1 MAYIYWMTKKIK
13 GIPYL
18 EYIFFLALILV
29 VFIFYSFDRRNPG
42 IRPYQVVSYLNLV
55 WAALLVNYYLLP
67 RFFYTKK
74 YLRFLL
80 YFCVVVAVVIF
91 VEENILEK
99 IYFPNTRG
107 KKFLGVFY
115 NLLGTLPTITI
126 LCGFKFAWDVLEKQS
141 ELENLKSTI
150 QESEL
155 QFLKSQINPHFLF
168 NNLNNVYSLSIENS
182 PRTSEM
188 ILELST
194 FLRYMLYECKA
205 RYVPLKR
212 ELEQLQNFINLSE
225 MQIEGRGEVE
235 LSIDDISSD
244 YQIAPLILM
253 VFVEN
258 AFKHSSSSQVD
269 EISISIQIW
278 MEAHNQFHFRCSN
291 NYLSESNTKELSSG
305 IGLKNVKK
313 RLNLLYPQDHKL
325 DIYQTDSHYEV
336 NLILSLKKI

>member
-1 MAYIYWMTKKIK
+1 MTKKIK